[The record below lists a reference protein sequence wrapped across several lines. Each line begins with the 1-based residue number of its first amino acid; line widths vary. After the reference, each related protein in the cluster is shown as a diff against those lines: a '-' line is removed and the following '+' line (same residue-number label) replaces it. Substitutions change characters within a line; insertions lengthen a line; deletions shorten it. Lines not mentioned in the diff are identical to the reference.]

1 MRSVPDFFQDE
12 SENALRFQVEWLE
25 QHLGLGDGFFA
36 RLLRED
42 QSVFSAW
49 RKTSAALEGDKE
61 AVLRDWWRTV
71 LHLLSFQNFDPEK
84 VRTLLEQTAPAHPP
98 TKQAVFAPPWCA
110 SSLKAY
116 LETHG
121 RDAIAEVD
129 RWVESFRFG
138 EPNALPR
145 KEASFLSIQP

>member
-12 SENALRFQVEWLE
+12 SEKALRLQVAWLE
-25 QHLGLGDGFFA
+25 EHLGLRDSFFA

-49 RKTSAALEGDKE
+49 RRTAGSLAGEKA

-71 LHLLSFQNFDPEK
+71 LHLLSFQNGDTEK
-84 VRTLLEQTAPAHPP
+84 VRTLLEQTASPHPP
-98 TKQAVFAPPWCA
+98 ARQAVFSPPWFA
-110 SSLKAY
+110 SSLKEF
-116 LETHG
+116 LEMHG
-121 RDAIAEVD
+121 RDAIPEVD

-138 EPNALPR
+138 DPYALAR
-145 KEASFLSIQP
+145 KGAS